1 MPHRRPRLVLTGGLL
16 LAAGTAAAHARQPA
30 APPPVAIVDVTV
42 VPMTADTLLPHRTVL
57 LRGDRVEHVDPA
69 ATARIPAGAVRIDGR
84 GRFLMPG
91 LAEMHGHLPTPAEGD
106 TMAARVLAMFVAN
119 GVTTVRGM
127 LGHPYQLALRE
138 RVRGGSVVGPTLYLS
153 GPALTGNSAP
163 TPDSARRAVAAQHAA
178 GYDLVKMHEGLSRA
192 SYDAAAAAA
201 AELRFPFA
209 GHVAADV
216 GLPRALEARQSSVEH
231 LLTLVTAIADEAGV
245 QAMGSPAE
253 VVRARFSAVTP
264 ERAASLARRIAA
276 AGVAVTP
283 TTVLWETRA
292 TRIDALRARPE
303 LRHAPPLWVS
313 RWTQAKAQPGNDFDA
328 ATSDVVVAAQ
338 RTLLR
343 ALRDARVSLLLG
355 SDAPQTFNVPGF
367 SLHRELEALQQ
378 AGLRPYD
385 ILLGGTR
392 GGAEYLRAAGV
403 AGADF
408 GTVTPG
414 ARADLLLLEADPL
427 ADVRN
432 AARRVGVVLRG
443 RWLPAA
449 ALDSLLAHAGR

>member
-1 MPHRRPRLVLTGGLL
+1 MPHPALRPALAAAALL
-16 LAAGTAAAHARQPA
+16 LAPWQPA
-30 APPPVAIVDVTV
+30 PSPPVAIVDVTV

-57 LRGDRVEHVDPA
+57 LRGDRIERVDPA
-69 ATARIPAGAVRIDGR
+69 AAARIPAGAVRLDGR

-91 LAEMHGHLPTPAEGD
+91 LAEMHGHLPTPGEGD
-106 TMAARVLAMFVAN
+106 AMAARVLAMFVAN

-138 RVRGGSVVGPTLYLS
+138 RVRAGSVVGPTLYLS
-153 GPALTGNSAP
+153 GPALSGNAAP
-163 TPDSARRAVAAQHAA
+163 TPDSARRLVAAQRAA

-192 SYDAAAAAA
+192 AYDAAAAAA
-201 AELRFPFA
+201 VEARLPFA

-216 GLPRALEARQSSVEH
+216 GLARALEARQSSVEH

-245 QAMGSPAE
+245 PATGTPAE
-253 VVRARFSAVTP
+253 VVRARFAAVTP
-264 ERAASLARRIAA
+264 ERAAALARRIAA
-276 AGVAVTP
+276 AGIAVGP

-303 LRHAPPLWVS
+303 LRHAPAAWVD
-313 RWTQAKAQPGNDFDA
+313 RWTQLKAQPGNDFDA

-343 ALRDARVSLLLG
+343 ALRDAGVPLLLG

-367 SLHRELEALQQ
+367 SLHRELEALQR
-378 AGLRPYD
+378 AGLTPYE
-385 ILLGGTR
+385 ILASGTR
-392 GGAEYLRAAGV
+392 GAAAHLRAVGITP
-403 AGADF
+403 ADF
-408 GTVTPG
+408 GTVAPG
-414 ARADLLLLEADPL
+414 ARADLVLLEANPL

-432 AARRVGVVLRG
+432 ASRRVGVALRG

-449 ALDSLLAHAGR
+449 ALDSLLERAGR